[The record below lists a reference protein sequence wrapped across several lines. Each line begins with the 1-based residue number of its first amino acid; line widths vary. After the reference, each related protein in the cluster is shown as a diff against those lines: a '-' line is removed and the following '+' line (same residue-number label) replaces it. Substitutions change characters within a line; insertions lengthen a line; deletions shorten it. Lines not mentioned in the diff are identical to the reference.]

1 MCPRILRFAKYLL
14 SDRPPGF
21 AYDPRVIRAT
31 EIYYIVFGALTL
43 LGGIVGY
50 LKAKSWPS
58 LLAGVLFGIALV
70 GAGLLMIYGATDPN
84 YLMPGKILGLLATVG
99 LGGWFIPKV
108 MMNRAAPHVIAMAV
122 LSAIGMILTLIVFG
136 TK

>member
-1 MCPRILRFAKYLL
+1 MCARILRQTKHLL

-21 AYDPRVIRAT
+21 AYDPRVIQAT

-58 LLAGVLFGIALV
+58 LLAGVLFGLALI
-70 GAGLLMIYGATDPN
+70 GAGTLMIYGATYPN
-84 YLMPGKILGLLATVG
+84 YLMPGKILGLLATAG
-99 LGGWFIPKV
+99 LAGWFIPKV

-122 LSAIGMILTLIVFG
+122 LSAIGMVLMLIVFG